1 MLRVHSDGKVPTA
14 KASARRPSLGSQ
26 SCKDFNKDRLKA
38 QDMKGRSSRLAS
50 LKERRLAASLAM
62 NEEDEAAPPLVRA
75 PRRHSTAS
83 RMKAMPDSSS
93 KAWHRKKVEQIFHD
107 YDYNKLGEVSL
118 HDLQKSF
125 AEMNMAIDAETF
137 GQYKQGLLASNC
149 DSVDLKSFVAF
160 HQAVWENQPPAVRRF
175 AGCPEV
181 TSGDGSLCIGR
192 SPKST
197 TRLPGLKLGS
207 PSKGLLNE
215 ALDNE
220 DQLRA
225 AFYRYTHGQL
235 YLSRSQ
241 MPAVLKDLGITIP
254 SADACQLDKDFFQTF
269 CDHEFNSADE
279 NKDGKVSFQEC
290 IAYQN
295 RYLSMMQATSLG
307 IIKSFRHSVLATSGS
322 G

>member
-1 MLRVHSDGKVPTA
+1 MHETPR
-14 KASARRPSLGSQ
+14 SA
-26 SCKDFNKDRLKA
+26 
-38 QDMKGRSSRLAS
+38 
-50 LKERRLAASLAM
+50 E
-62 NEEDEAAPPLVRA
+62 
-75 PRRHSTAS
+75 ST
-83 RMKAMPDSSS
+83 
-93 KAWHRKKVEQIFHD
+93 
-107 YDYNKLGEVSL
+107 
-118 HDLQKSF
+118 
-125 AEMNMAIDAETF
+125 
-137 GQYKQGLLASNC
+137 
-149 DSVDLKSFVAF
+149 
-160 HQAVWENQPPAVRRF
+160 
-175 AGCPEV
+175 
-181 TSGDGSLCIGR
+181 
-192 SPKST
+192 
-197 TRLPGLKLGS
+197 PGLKLGS

-295 RYLSMMQATSLG
+295 RYLSMMQARRALS
-307 IIKSFRHSVLATSGS
+307 RLAMSSRNCMPSGVS
-322 G
+322 DSSNEWAAAWLSAMRDPGRAFAFPR